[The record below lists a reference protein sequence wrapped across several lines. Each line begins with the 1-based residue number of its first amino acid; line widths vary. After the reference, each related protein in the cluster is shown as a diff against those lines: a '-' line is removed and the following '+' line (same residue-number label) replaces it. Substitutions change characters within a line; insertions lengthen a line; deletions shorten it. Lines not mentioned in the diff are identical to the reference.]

1 MSDGKVCKV
10 ARYQLQFLYD
20 DKNDYCYPYDELPML
35 QQLVS
40 RAKNRTVQIYWEWH
54 NLEVAF
60 KSANGVCPNC
70 KDYTGGVSLR
80 GYAYRCLKD
89 EFYQMYSSNLSC
101 AIGNVVKAFDNA
113 KNDIDRGKRSV
124 MSYRA
129 DAPIEVHNER
139 IHIIH
144 DKQKYYVELNL
155 FSSKYVKEKNY
166 DGTAMKFEL
175 YRVGGSQRAII
186 ERCMTGEYKI
196 GESELIYSKKKH
208 CWFLNLTYSFTPQ
221 NRPQLDPEKIMGV
234 DLGISCVA
242 YMGFSFCEDRFF
254 IGRSEVEA
262 FRKKI
267 EARRRALQQ
276 QGKYCGDGR
285 IGHGYSTRVQPTLK
299 LSDAIKRFR
308 DTANHKY
315 SRYIVQKAVEFGC
328 GTIQMEDLRGI
339 NAACDKFLKDWTYF
353 DLRQKI
359 EYKAKECGITLKLID
374 PRYTSQ
380 RCSKCGHIDKENRP
394 KEKMGQAFFQCTQCG
409 YNANADYNASVNIAT
424 PDIEKIIG
432 EQLRAKPKQT

>member
-299 LSDAIKRFR
+299 LSDEAL
-308 DTANHKY
+308 
-315 SRYIVQKAVEFGC
+315 S
-328 GTIQMEDLRGI
+328 
-339 NAACDKFLKDWTYF
+339 
-353 DLRQKI
+353 
-359 EYKAKECGITLKLID
+359 
-374 PRYTSQ
+374 
-380 RCSKCGHIDKENRP
+380 
-394 KEKMGQAFFQCTQCG
+394 
-409 YNANADYNASVNIAT
+409 
-424 PDIEKIIG
+424 
-432 EQLRAKPKQT
+432 